1 MQDHE
6 FIRGSLPMT
15 KSEVRAVSLSKL
27 ELTPGAVFWD
37 VGAGT
42 GSVSIEAA
50 RALMWMDKGALS
62 AEGGMQMEKG
72 ALAAEDGM
80 WMEKTDL
87 AAEDGAARHGK
98 SHVYAIEKEEEGIC
112 LIEKNRKKHVPGYGA
127 FSVIHGTAPGALEVL
142 PAPTHVFIG
151 GSRGELPLIVR
162 LVLKKNPRARLVINV
177 VTAESLFACMQL
189 IGQFSFVAYEIIQVA
204 VTRLEPVGPYHMQ
217 KAQNPVYIVVLQGGS
232 HGT

>member
-50 RALMWMDKGALS
+50 RALMWMDKG
-62 AEGGMQMEKG
+62 
-72 ALAAEDGM
+72 
-80 WMEKTDL
+80 DL
-87 AAEDGAARHGK
+87 AAEDGAARQGK